1 MRAPLRVLP
10 LILLLSGICFAKPKT
25 DKPIEWITG
34 TLLDISTE
42 RGSRVAGSDGNVD
55 TYRNDSTF
63 YTVDSGDKYI
73 YVFRRGLTSHR
84 DKELNVTINAP
95 IKFAAEGDGFL
106 IMDDTGKPHKV
117 SLVKKALRKKD

>member
-1 MRAPLRVLP
+1 MP
-10 LILLLSGICFAKPKT
+10 LILLLSGICFAKPKN

-42 RGSRVAGSDGNVD
+42 QGSRVYGSNGNVN
-55 TYRNDSTF
+55 TYRNDSTY
-63 YTVDSGDKYI
+63 YTVDSGGKYI

-84 DKELNVTINAP
+84 DKELDVTINAP

-106 IMDDTGKPHKV
+106 LMDDSGKPHKV